1 VKTGDGNKLRVLFFE
16 SHSLYDQTQCCE
28 VKKKPLSFFL
38 YSLKAL
44 EPLEPLEPLDFIE
57 VFVVPEWLWVHKY
70 KRHVQN
76 HL

>member
-1 VKTGDGNKLRVLFFE
+1 
-16 SHSLYDQTQCCE
+16 

-38 YSLKAL
+38 YSLKA
-44 EPLEPLEPLDFIE
+44 LEPLEPLDFIE
-57 VFVVPEWLWVHKY
+57 VFVVPEWLWVHKD